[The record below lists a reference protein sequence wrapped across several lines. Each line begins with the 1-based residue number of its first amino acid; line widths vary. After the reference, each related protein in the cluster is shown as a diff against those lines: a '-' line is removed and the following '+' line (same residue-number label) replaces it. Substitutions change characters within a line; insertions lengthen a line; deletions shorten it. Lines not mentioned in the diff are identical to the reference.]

1 MNVLLH
7 DGDVRP
13 LSNVIWNLFL
23 AVIPVVAAFLLA
35 RTVRG
40 NLAAG
45 RRPITLIVLLEL
57 LVWAGFLPNTC
68 YLLTEWRH
76 YIVNIAIGD
85 FYPAVRSSHDAVVR
99 LLVSTAFYIAYSGSG
114 LLAFFLAIW
123 PLDKLVRERAP
134 SRATAL
140 TVLIFA
146 LCALGVYLGL
156 IHRYN
161 TWDLVNPSTL
171 PSVLHTVATVF
182 TRRFVTVLMV
192 GFTGVLW
199 LLYFGFDIWMDG
211 LTLRLKAR
219 RPRDTGGTV
228 STSK

>member
-1 MNVLLH
+1 MNLLH

-13 LSNVIWNLFL
+13 LPNVLWNLLL
-23 AVIPVVAAFLLA
+23 AIIPVLAAFALA
-35 RTVRG
+35 RGVRG
-40 NLAAG
+40 NLAAS
-45 RRPITLIVLLEL
+45 RRPITVVVLLEL
-57 LVWAGFLPNTC
+57 IVWAGFLPNAC

-76 YIVNIAIGD
+76 YIVNIATGD

-99 LLVSTAFYIAYSGSG
+99 LLISTGFYIAYSGSG

-134 SRATAL
+134 RQATAL
-140 TVLIFA
+140 TVVIFA

-199 LLYFGFDIWMDG
+199 VLYFGFDIWMDG

-219 RPRDTGGTV
+219 RSRQGE
-228 STSK
+228 